1 MTNAIIFT
9 SKASLIAFFC
19 FMHCL
24 LKWSQLRRAI
34 FVVYS
39 VLVKIFCFN
48 LYLRLLTNLSWL
60 WQKWSESCPRYI
72 TTSERT
78 DYVSWNNKSNFAL
91 DSSLYVD
98 YIIFN
103 QENVEDLY
111 KDYVHFKI
119 QNKNANIKALYLTK
133 VNYETIQSE
142 KIKSSICPHIKLKYF
157 LLKSVI
163 KDM

>member
-1 MTNAIIFT
+1 M
-9 SKASLIAFFC
+9 
-19 FMHCL
+19 
-24 LKWSQLRRAI
+24 
-34 FVVYS
+34 
-39 VLVKIFCFN
+39 
-48 LYLRLLTNLSWL
+48 
-60 WQKWSESCPRYI
+60 
-72 TTSERT
+72 
-78 DYVSWNNKSNFAL
+78 
-91 DSSLYVD
+91 YVD

-119 QNKNANIKALYLTK
+119 QNKNANIEALYLTK

-142 KIKSSICPHIKLKYF
+142 KIKSSICPHIELKYF